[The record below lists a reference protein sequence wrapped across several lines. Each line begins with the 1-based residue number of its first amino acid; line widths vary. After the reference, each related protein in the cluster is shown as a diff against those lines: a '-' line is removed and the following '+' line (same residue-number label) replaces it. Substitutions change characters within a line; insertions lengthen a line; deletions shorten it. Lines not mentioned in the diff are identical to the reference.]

1 MTASPPQYETP
12 TFSDQHNG
20 CPHYRHSGMVDC
32 SFTNPL
38 TARYSRPG
46 GPWEDQTLARL
57 LLGMAQRDD
66 VLSVDGQVVGTGEFV
81 DAVQRVAGG
90 LRERGVGRGDAI
102 AWQLPNGLDPSVLY
116 WAAWWLG
123 ATAVPLHPDAAAR
136 EVDAVLAATGAGIV
150 LSSSD
155 DVNALAGSPV
165 TTPDCAPDSVAVVL
179 TTSGASG
186 HPKSVIHTHRTLAY
200 KARQIA
206 VVHQTGL
213 DDAVLMPAPMAHLAG
228 MLHGALHPV
237 ATGAKAVVMQK
248 WDPELALDLVR
259 TQRVTML
266 FGPPVYAL
274 GIAGAAGF
282 RREDVASVRLISS
295 GGTTITEEYARF
307 AHEEFGAVVKRSY
320 GSTEAPVVTS
330 SFPGDPPERGWTTDG
345 RVIGDAEL
353 EIRDAVSGAPVR
365 SGEEGELWLRGP
377 ELAEGYVDR
386 EQTDASFVDGWF
398 RTWDRAVLDD
408 GWLRVS
414 GRSGDVIIRG
424 GMNVSASE
432 IEAALER
439 HPAVREAIVVGYP
452 DDVYGER
459 IGAFVV
465 SDEPIDRESC
475 RAWFAEY
482 GLARYKVPD
491 TVMVVDAIPV
501 LATFQKPDRAALRDR
516 LARETRPS

>member
-1 MTASPPQYETP
+1 
-12 TFSDQHNG
+12 
-20 CPHYRHSGMVDC
+20 MVDRT
-32 SFTNPL
+32 FTNPL
-38 TARYSRPG
+38 TARYSQPG
-46 GPWEDQTLARL
+46 GPWAEQTLARL
-57 LLGMAQRDD
+57 LLEMPERRDAI
-66 VLSVDGQVVGTGEFV
+66 SVDGRAVGTVEFV
-81 DAVQRVAGG
+81 DAVQRAAGG
-90 LRERGVGRGDAI
+90 LRDRGVGRGDAV
-102 AWQLPNGLDPSVLY
+102 AWQLPNGLDVAVLY

-136 EVDAVLAATGAGIV
+136 EVDAVLAATGSRIV
-150 LSSSD
+150 LSTSD
-155 DVNALAGSPV
+155 DLGALAGTPV
-165 TTPDCAPDSVAVVL
+165 TTPGCAPDDVAAVL

-206 VVHQTGL
+206 VVHRTGV

-248 WDPELALDLVR
+248 WDAARALELVR
-259 TQRVTML
+259 TERITML

-274 GIAGAAGF
+274 GIAGAPGF

-295 GGTTITEEYARF
+295 GGTTITEDYARF
-307 AHEEFGAVVKRSY
+307 AHDEFGAIVKRTY

-353 EIRDAVSGAPVR
+353 EIRDATSGTRVPE
-365 SGEEGELWLRGP
+365 GEEGDLWLRGP

-398 RTWDRAVLDD
+398 RTWDRAVVEE

-414 GRSGDVIIRG
+414 GRSADVIIRG

-432 IEAALER
+432 LEAALER

-465 SDEPIDRESC
+465 SDEPIDRDTC
-475 RAWFAEY
+475 RQWFSEY
-482 GLARYKVPD
+482 GLAKYKVPD
-491 TVMVVDAIPV
+491 TVVVVDAIPV

-516 LARETRPS
+516 LTRETRTQ